1 MYFGRAYF
9 SEKML
14 GQGNEGPSLSPAVK
28 KILAIVP
35 AFNECGN
42 IGRTVEEIL
51 KTAHGVDILV
61 IDDGSWDSTAEEA
74 RQAGGMVVSLPFN
87 LGIGAAVQTGFQY
100 AQRHHYDI
108 AVQIDGD
115 GQHDASFL
123 DKIVGPIRRDEADL
137 VVGSRF
143 LEKTGGFQS
152 SFGRR
157 VGINFFVHLINA
169 LTGVKVSDPTSG
181 FRAYNKKMIALFS
194 EYYPHDFPEPEAIVV
209 TQQAAGRIVEVPVVM
224 RKRGAGSSSIRYFK
238 TLYYM
243 AKVTLAILL
252 HMIRQRRYEA

>member
-1 MYFGRAYF
+1 MNT
-9 SEKML
+9 S
-14 GQGNEGPSLSPAVK
+14 NK
-28 KILAIVP
+28 KILIIVP

-42 IGRTVEEIL
+42 IGRTVAEIR
-51 KTAHGVDILV
+51 KCANGVDILV
-61 IDDGSWDSTAEEA
+61 IDDGSSDATAYEA
-74 RQAGGMVVSLPFN
+74 GLAAGMVVSLPFN

-100 AQRHHYDI
+100 AQRHQYDI

-123 DKIVGPIRRDEADL
+123 GKLIEPLVLQNADI

-152 SFGRR
+152 SFSRR
-157 VGINFFVHLINA
+157 MGIKFFVHLINL
-169 LTGVKVSDPTSG
+169 LTGVKVKDPTSG

-209 TQQAAGRIVEVPVVM
+209 AQQAGARIVEVSVVM
-224 RKRGAGSSSIRYFK
+224 RAREAGNSSIRYFK

-243 AKVTLAILL
+243 IKVSLAILL
-252 HMIRQRRYEA
+252 HMIRQRPARKNKEA

>member
-1 MYFGRAYF
+1 MNTA
-9 SEKML
+9 
-14 GQGNEGPSLSPAVK
+14 NK
-28 KILAIVP
+28 KILVIVP

-42 IGRTVEEIL
+42 IGRTVEEIR
-51 KTAHGVDILV
+51 KSAHGVDILV
-61 IDDGSWDSTAEEA
+61 IDDGSRDATAQEA
-74 RQAGGMVVSLPFN
+74 GLSGGMVVSLPFN

-100 AQRHHYDI
+100 AQRYQYDI

-123 DKIVGPIRRDEADL
+123 EKIIEPILRDEADM

-143 LEKTGGFQS
+143 LEKSGGFQS
-152 SFGRR
+152 SFSRR

-169 LTGVKVSDPTSG
+169 LTGVKISDPTSG

-194 EYYPHDFPEPEAIVV
+194 EYYPYDFPEPEAIVV
-209 TQQAAGRIVEVPVVM
+209 TQQAGGRIVELPVIM
-224 RKRGAGSSSIRYFK
+224 RAREAGSSSIRYFK

-243 AKVTLAILL
+243 VKVTLAILL
-252 HMIRQRRYEA
+252 HMIRQRRD

>member
-1 MYFGRAYF
+1 MN
-9 SEKML
+9 
-14 GQGNEGPSLSPAVK
+14 Q
-28 KILAIVP
+28 KILVIVP

-42 IGRTVEEIL
+42 IGRTVQEIR
-51 KTAHGVDILV
+51 KIADGVDILV
-61 IDDGSWDSTAEEA
+61 IDDGSRDATADEA
-74 RQAGGMVVSLPFN
+74 RSAGGMVVSLPFN

-100 AQRHHYDI
+100 AQKYHYDI

-123 DKIVGPIRRDEADL
+123 EKLVSPIRQDAADM

-143 LEKTGGFQS
+143 LEKTGGFRS
-152 SFGRR
+152 SFSRR
-157 VGINFFVHLINA
+157 MGISFFVHLINA
-169 LTGVKVSDPTSG
+169 LTGVKINDPTSG

-209 TQQAAGRIVEVPVVM
+209 SQQAGARIAEIPVVM
-224 RKRGAGSSSIRYFK
+224 RAREAGSSSIRYFK

-243 AKVTLAILL
+243 AKVTLAIVL
-252 HMIRQRRYEA
+252 HMIRQKKDNA

>member
-1 MYFGRAYF
+1 MTI
-9 SEKML
+9 S
-14 GQGNEGPSLSPAVK
+14 NK
-28 KILAIVP
+28 KILIIIP

-42 IGRTVEEIL
+42 IGRTVKEVRRS
-51 KTAHGVDILV
+51 AGDADILV
-61 IDDGSWDSTAEEA
+61 IDDGSIDATAEEA
-74 RQAGGMVVSLPFN
+74 MQAGGMVVSLPFN

-100 AQRHHYDI
+100 ARMHGYDI

-123 DKIVGPIRRDEADL
+123 EQIIGPLRRGEADM

-143 LEKTGGFQS
+143 LEKKGGYRS

-157 VGINFFVHLINA
+157 VGIHFFVHLINL
-169 LTGVKVSDPTSG
+169 LTGVKINDPTSG

-209 TQQAAGRIVEVPVVM
+209 TQQAGGRIMELPVVM
-224 RKRGAGSSSIRYFK
+224 RPREAGSSSIRYFK

-243 AKVTLAILL
+243 VKVTLAILL
-252 HMIRQRRYEA
+252 HMIRQRRV

>member
-1 MYFGRAYF
+1 
-9 SEKML
+9 ML
-14 GQGNEGPSLSPAVK
+14 GQGNERLEVSPAVK
-28 KILAIVP
+28 KILCIVP

-42 IGRTVEEIL
+42 IGRTVEEIR
-51 KTAHGVDILV
+51 KFTKDVDILV
-61 IDDGSWDSTAEEA
+61 INDGSSDETAQEA
-74 RQAGGMVVSLPFN
+74 FRAGCMVVSLPFN

-100 AQRHHYDI
+100 AQRHQYDI

-123 DKIVGPIRRDEADL
+123 DKIVEPIRRDEADM

-143 LEKTGGFQS
+143 LDKSVGYQS
-152 SFGRR
+152 SFSRR
-157 VGINFFVHLINA
+157 MGIGFFVHLINL
-169 LTGVKVSDPTSG
+169 LTGVKVNDPTSG

-209 TQQAAGRIVEVPVVM
+209 TQQAGGRIVELPVVM
-224 RKRGAGSSSIRYFK
+224 RAREAGSSSIRYFK

-243 AKVTLAILL
+243 VKVTLAILL
-252 HMIRQRRYEA
+252 HMIRQRRSAR

>member
-1 MYFGRAYF
+1 M
-9 SEKML
+9 
-14 GQGNEGPSLSPAVK
+14 GQGIERHEVSTADK

-42 IGRTVEEIL
+42 IGRTVKEIRQQS
-51 KTAHGVDILV
+51 KDVDILV
-61 IDDGSWDSTAEEA
+61 IDDGSWDDTANEA
-74 RQAGGMVVSLPFN
+74 RAAGGMVVSLPFN

-100 AQRHHYDI
+100 AQKHGYEI

-123 DKIVGPIRRDEADL
+123 EKIVGPLRRGEADM

-157 VGINFFVHLINA
+157 VGINFFVHLING
-169 LTGVKVSDPTSG
+169 LTGVKINDPTSG
-181 FRAYNKKMIALFS
+181 FRAYNQKMIVLFS
-194 EYYPHDFPEPEAIVV
+194 GYYPQDFPEPEAIVV
-209 TQQAAGRIVEVPVVM
+209 AQQAGARIVELPVVM
-224 RKRGAGSSSIRYFK
+224 RAREAGSSSIRYFK

-243 AKVTLAILL
+243 VKVTLAICL
-252 HMIRQRRYEA
+252 HMIR

>member
-1 MYFGRAYF
+1 M
-9 SEKML
+9 
-14 GQGNEGPSLSPAVK
+14 SPADK
-28 KILAIVP
+28 KIVVIVP

-42 IGRTVEEIL
+42 IDRTVREIRQFS
-51 KTAHGVDILV
+51 KDVDILV
-61 IDDGSWDSTAEEA
+61 IDDGSRDATAQEA

-100 AQRHHYDI
+100 AQRHQYDI

-123 DKIVGPIRRDEADL
+123 EKIVEPIRHDKADM

-152 SFGRR
+152 SFSRR
-157 VGINFFVHLINA
+157 MGIGFFVHLINA
-169 LTGVKVSDPTSG
+169 LTGVKINDPTSG
-181 FRAYNKKMIALFS
+181 FRAYNKKMIALFA

-209 TQQAAGRIVEVPVVM
+209 SQQAGARIIELPVVM
-224 RKRGAGSSSIRYFK
+224 RPREAGSSSIRYFK

-243 AKVTLAILL
+243 VKVTLAILL
-252 HMIRQRRYEA
+252 HMIRQRGNKA

>member
-1 MYFGRAYF
+1 MTPP
-9 SEKML
+9 
-14 GQGNEGPSLSPAVK
+14 NK

-42 IGRTVEEIL
+42 IGRTVREIR
-51 KTAHGVDILV
+51 KAAPGVDILV
-61 IDDGSWDSTAEEA
+61 IDDGSADTTAEEA
-74 RQAGGMVVSLPFN
+74 REAGGMVVSLPFN

-100 AQRHHYDI
+100 AQKHQYDI

-115 GQHDASFL
+115 GQHDPAFL
-123 DKIVGPIRRDEADL
+123 EKIVGPLRLDGADM

-143 LEKTGGFQS
+143 LEKIGFQS
-152 SFGRR
+152 SFSRR
-157 VGINFFVHLINA
+157 MGINFFVHLIKV
-169 LTGVKVSDPTSG
+169 LTGVKVNDPTSG

-209 TQQAAGRIVEVPVVM
+209 AQQAGARIVELPVVM
-224 RKRGAGSSSIRYFK
+224 RPREAGSSSIRYFK

-243 AKVTLAILL
+243 VKVTLAILL
-252 HMIRQRRYEA
+252 HMIRQGRGKV